1 MEYTIAYFIASLA
14 ALADSFFVFANIVL
28 LTFIAG
34 ALVKFADDLSDGR
47 IKADARVAYALAL
60 AYGLLLGVVLSLK
73 TETMTWGLAVV
84 AAVLV
89 YGKVDKAHQF
99 GVAAIIAALAFLGIP
114 EIEFPLFAA
123 FLLCAVLDE
132 ALSDRG
138 DRAEKRGEETNALVK
153 FALGS
158 RLLLPLACIIAG
170 FALGKYIYIV
180 AMAGFEIG
188 YVIAAG
194 APALLKE
201 KKKWPAGANA
211 GK

>member
-1 MEYTIAYFIASLA
+1 MEFTIAYFIASLA
-14 ALADSFFVFANIVL
+14 ALAESFVVFADILL

-34 ALVKFADDLSDGR
+34 ALVKFVDDLTDGR
-47 IKADARVAYALAL
+47 IKSDARVAYALAL
-60 AYGLLLGVVLSLK
+60 AYGVLLGTVLSLK
-73 TETMTWGLAVV
+73 SETITWGLAVV

-89 YGKVDKAHQF
+89 YGKVNKAHQL

-123 FLLCAVLDE
+123 FMLCAVLDE
-132 ALSDRG
+132 ALNERQHKAD
-138 DRAEKRGEETNALVK
+138 KRGEETNRLVK
-153 FALGS
+153 FALGN

-170 FALGKYIYIV
+170 FWLGKYIYIV

-188 YVIAAG
+188 YAIAGA

-201 KKKWPAGANA
+201 KKKWPSGANA
-211 GK
+211 RQ